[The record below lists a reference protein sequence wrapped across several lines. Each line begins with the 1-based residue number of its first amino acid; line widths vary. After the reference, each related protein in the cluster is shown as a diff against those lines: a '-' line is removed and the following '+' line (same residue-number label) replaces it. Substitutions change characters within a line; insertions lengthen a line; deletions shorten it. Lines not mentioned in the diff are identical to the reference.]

1 MKGNNILIDESKS
14 SMDECSKLLNEI
26 SNTCCM
32 PERSTNMTAAFSKI
46 ENIVEELKL
55 IHADSD
61 NVSNSVENSITH
73 IGSLGGMIGYLYA
86 TCCTTTRE
94 PLYQKMYKEMN
105 SAHAKLWQFLGHSH

>member
-1 MKGNNILIDESKS
+1 MKGNKILIDESKS

-32 PERSTNMTAAFSKI
+32 PERSTNMTAAFNKI
-46 ENIVEELKL
+46 DNIVEELNL
-55 IHADSD
+55 IHADND
-61 NVSNSVENSITH
+61 DVTNSLENSITH

-105 SAHAKLWQFLGHSH
+105 SAHGKLSLYMGNSH